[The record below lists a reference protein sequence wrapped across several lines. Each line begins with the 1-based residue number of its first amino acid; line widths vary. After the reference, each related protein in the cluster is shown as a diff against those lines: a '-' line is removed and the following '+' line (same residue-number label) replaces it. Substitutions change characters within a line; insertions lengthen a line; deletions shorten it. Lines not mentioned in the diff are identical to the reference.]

1 MNTTNPSG
9 ALVDRTLTNLRNAW
23 REMTDSA
30 RVALTGAVRPDLP
43 PEDSERIER
52 QISACLEGRG
62 GEVSARVRAADLG
75 RTYLSLDPSGRKRFL
90 DLLARFCVADE
101 ILDEAAQELLATTDR
116 AGRMAASHRLR
127 NALVAPR
134 MSLLR
139 QFSALPNGVK
149 FLVDMRAEL
158 REVKG
163 DDAELEALDADLK
176 ELLTSWFDVGL
187 LNLQRITWN
196 APAALLEKL
205 ANYEAVHAIR
215 SWQDL
220 KHRLDSTDRRFYAFF
235 HPNMVEEPLIFVEVA
250 LVEGL
255 ADNVQKLL
263 DAGKTGKSGKSAD
276 TAIFYSISNAQRG
289 LSGISFG
296 GFLIKRVL
304 DEVTREL
311 PAIKTAATLS
321 PMPGFRDWLERR
333 IDADDKSLLT
343 AAEHRALK
351 ELVSGGAGNSE
362 SLSAI
367 LASPWQRDKK
377 AVEALH
383 QPLIR
388 LAARYLLTARDQFDE
403 PIDRVARF
411 HLSNGARIERLNFL
425 ADSSVQGMRQ
435 SFGMMV
441 NYRYKPGDIEANHEA
456 FKGEKRIVASNAVK
470 SLLPRRKR

>member
-1 MNTTNPSG
+1 MNAANASG
-9 ALVDRTLTNLRNAW
+9 ALVDRTLTNIRNVW

-30 RVALTGAVRPDLP
+30 RVVLTGAVRPDLP

-52 QISACLEGRG
+52 QITACLEGRG
-62 GEVSARVRAADLG
+62 GEVSARARAADLE
-75 RTYLSLDPSGRKRFL
+75 RTYLSLDATGRRRFL
-90 DLLARFCVADE
+90 QLLASFGVDDL
-101 ILDEAAQELLATTDR
+101 ILDEAAQALLATSDQLDR
-116 AGRMAASHRLR
+116 AVASRRLQM
-127 NALVAPR
+127 ALVAPR
-134 MSLLR
+134 MNLLR

-158 REVKG
+158 REIKG
-163 DDAELEALDADLK
+163 DDPDLAAMDADLK
-176 ELLTSWFDVGL
+176 ELLTSWFDIGL

-205 ANYEAVHAIR
+205 ADYEAVHAIR

-235 HPNMVEEPLIFVEVA
+235 HPNMAEEPLIFVEVA

-255 ADNVQKLL
+255 ADNVQELL
-263 DAGKTGKSGKSAD
+263 DLSETRKSEKSAD

-304 DEVTREL
+304 DDVTREL

-321 PMPGFRDWLERR
+321 PIPGFRKWLEDL
-333 IDADDKSLLT
+333 IETDGQSVFT
-343 AAEHRALK
+343 AAEQRALK
-351 ELVSGGAGNSE
+351 GAVGGRPDDGE
-362 SLSAI
+362 GLSAL

-377 AVEALH
+377 AVEALR
-383 QPLIR
+383 QPLTR
-388 LAARYLLTARDQFDE
+388 LGATYLLTARNSFDE
-403 PIDRVARF
+403 PSYRVARF
-411 HLSNGARIERLNFL
+411 HLSNGARVERINFL
-425 ADSSVQGMRQ
+425 ADSSQQGMQQ
-435 SFGMMV
+435 SYGMMV

-456 FKGEKRIVASNAVK
+456 FKGAKRIVASSGVK
-470 SLLPRRKR
+470 SLLSRRER

>member
-1 MNTTNPSG
+1 MNAANASG
-9 ALVDRTLTNLRNAW
+9 ALVDRTLTNIRNAW

-30 RVALTGAVRPDLP
+30 RVVLTGAVRPDLP

-52 QISACLEGRG
+52 QVSACLEGRG
-62 GEVSARVRAADLG
+62 GEVSARARAADLG
-75 RTYLSLDPSGRKRFL
+75 RTYLSLDATGRKRFL
-90 DLLARFCVADE
+90 QLLARFGVDDL
-101 ILDEAAQELLATTDR
+101 ILDEAAQALLAAADQI
-116 AGRMAASHRLR
+116 GRTAAARRLQT
-127 NALVAPR
+127 ALVATR
-134 MSLLR
+134 MNLLR

-163 DDAELEALDADLK
+163 DDADLAALDADLK
-176 ELLTSWFDVGL
+176 ELLSSWFDIGL

-205 ANYEAVHAIR
+205 ADYEAVHAIR

-235 HPNMVEEPLIFVEVA
+235 HPNMAEEPLIFVEVA
-250 LVEGL
+250 LVDGL
-255 ADNVQKLL
+255 ADNVQELL
-263 DAGKTGKSGKSAD
+263 DVSETGKSAD

-304 DEVTREL
+304 DDVTREL

-321 PMPGFRDWLERR
+321 PMPGYRKWLE
-333 IDADDKSLLT
+333 DLVEADGQTVFT

-351 ELVSGGAGNSE
+351 GVVSGRPDDGEAI
-362 SLSAI
+362 SAL
-367 LASPWQRDKK
+367 LASPWQRDQK
-377 AVEALH
+377 AVEALR
-383 QPLIR
+383 QPLTR
-388 LAARYLLTARDQFDE
+388 LGATYLLTARNSFDE
-403 PIDRVARF
+403 PSDRVARF

-425 ADSSVQGMRQ
+425 ADSSPQGMQQ
-435 SFGMMV
+435 SYGMMV

-456 FKGEKRIVASNAVK
+456 FKGAKRIVASNAVK
-470 SLLPRRKR
+470 SLLSRRER

>member
-1 MNTTNPSG
+1 MNATNASG

-30 RVALTGAVRPDLP
+30 RVALTGAVRADLP
-43 PEDSERIER
+43 AEDLERIKR

-62 GEVSARVRAADLG
+62 GEVSARARAADLG
-75 RTYLSLDPSGRKRFL
+75 RTYLSLDATGRKRFL
-90 DLLARFCVADE
+90 HLLAHFGVADE
-101 ILDEAAQELLATTDR
+101 LLDEAAQSLLAAADPIE
-116 AGRMAASHRLR
+116 RMAASRRLKK
-127 NALVAPR
+127 ALVAPR

-163 DDAELEALDADLK
+163 DDAGLAALDADLK
-176 ELLTSWFDVGL
+176 ELLSSWFDVGL
-187 LNLQRITWN
+187 LNLQRITCN

-205 ANYEAVHAIR
+205 ADYEAVHAIR

-220 KHRLDSTDRRFYAFF
+220 KHRLDSADRRFYAFF
-235 HPNMVEEPLIFVEVA
+235 HPNMADEPLIFVEVA

-255 ADNVQKLL
+255 ADNVQNLL
-263 DAGKTGKSGKSAD
+263 DAGKSGAAGQSAD
-276 TAIFYSISNAQRG
+276 TAIFYSISNAQQG

-304 DEVTREL
+304 DDVTREL

-321 PMPGFRDWLERR
+321 PMPGFRGWLESR
-333 IDADDKSLLT
+333 IEADDDTLFS

-351 ELVSGGAGNSE
+351 DAVSGWADNGE
-362 SLSAI
+362 SITTL
-367 LASPWQRDKK
+367 LASPWPRDKK
-377 AVEALH
+377 VVEALR
-383 QPLIR
+383 QPLTR
-388 LAARYLLTARDQFDE
+388 LASVYLLTARDQANE

-411 HLSNGARIERLNFL
+411 HLSNGARVERVNFL
-425 ADSSVQGMRQ
+425 ADSSPQGMRQ
-435 SFGMMV
+435 SCGMMV

-456 FKGEKRIVASNAVK
+456 FKGEKRIVASSAVK